1 MNVILGRT
9 IQRFIERVSKGFP
22 ALLLTGPRQVGKT
35 MLLESLKSPERKY
48 VTLDNFED
56 RSLAKQDP
64 RLFLQK
70 YAPPVIIDEVQYAPE
85 LFPWIKIYVDSHR
98 DEEGAFWLTGSQKFS
113 LMRGIQES
121 LAGRIAIID
130 MLGFSR
136 KEALQ
141 RPFESE
147 PFWPSL
153 DMMHRQ
159 AEKLTA
165 AEVFTVIWNGSF
177 PRLLTNEYTERDVF
191 YKEYLQT
198 YIERDI
204 RDDIGLS
211 NELKYYDFI
220 RAVAARTGCLLNYA
234 DLARDADI
242 NVKTA
247 SKWLETL
254 ARAGLV
260 YLLEPYHPNI
270 TKRIVK
276 TPKLYFL
283 DTGLAAYLT
292 KWDSPESL
300 MNGAMNGAMLETFA
314 FIEILKSFWHNGK
327 QESIYFYR
335 DTNQKEIDFIL
346 EKNMILYPVEIKK
359 TSMPGKADVR
369 HFGVLTQLKK
379 QVGTGAIICLS
390 PDFSPLPN
398 ENVIVVPIWE
408 I

>member
-1 MNVILGRT
+1 MNPIFSRT
-9 IQRFIERVSKGFP
+9 IQGFITKTAKGFP
-22 ALLLTGPRQVGKT
+22 VLLLTGPRQVGKT
-35 MLLESLKSPERKY
+35 MLLESLKSQERKY
-48 VTLDNFED
+48 VTLDNPDD
-56 RSLAKQDP
+56 RALAKLDT

-85 LFPWIKIYVDSHR
+85 LFPQIKIYVDTHR

-121 LAGRIAIID
+121 LAGRTAIID

-136 KEALQ
+136 KEAL
-141 RPFESE
+141 RKPFESE

-153 DMMHRQ
+153 EMMHRRT
-159 AEKLTA
+159 AKLSA
-165 AEVFTVIWNGSF
+165 IEVFAMIWKGSF
-177 PRLLTNEYTERDVF
+177 PRLLTNEYTEWDVF

-198 YIERDI
+198 YLERDI
-204 RDDIGLS
+204 RDDIGVS

-220 RAVAARTGCLLNYA
+220 RATAARTANLLNYT

-247 SKWLETL
+247 KKWLETL
-254 ARAGLV
+254 ARSGII

-283 DTGLAAYLT
+283 DTGLASYLT

-300 MNGAMNGAMLETFA
+300 MNGAMNGAMLETYA
-314 FIEILKSFWHNGK
+314 LSEILKSFWHNGK
-327 QESIYFYR
+327 QESIFFYR
-335 DTNQKEIDFIL
+335 DTNQNEIDFIL
-346 EKNMILYPVEIKK
+346 EKNMTLYPVEVKK
-359 TSMPGKADVR
+359 TTSAGYVR
-369 HFGVLTQLKK
+369 YTAFWRAG
-379 QVGTGAIICLS
+379 GA
-390 PDFSPLPN
+390 
-398 ENVIVVPIWE
+398 
-408 I
+408 

>member
-1 MNVILGRT
+1 
-9 IQRFIERVSKGFP
+9 
-22 ALLLTGPRQVGKT
+22 VGKT
-35 MLLESLKSPERKY
+35 TLLESLKSPERKY
-48 VTLDNFED
+48 VTLDNFEY
-56 RSLAKQDP
+56 RILANQDP
-64 RLFLQK
+64 QLFLQK
-70 YAPPVIIDEVQYAPE
+70 YAPPVTIDEVQYAPG
-85 LFPWIKIYVDSHR
+85 LFSWIKMYVDSHR
-98 DEEGAFWLTGSQKFS
+98 EEAGAFWLTGSQKFS
-113 LMRGIQES
+113 LMRGIKES
-121 LAGRIAIID
+121 LAGRVAIID

-165 AEVFTVIWNGSF
+165 LEVFTLIWTGSF
-177 PRLLTNEYTERDVF
+177 PRLLTNEYTEWDVF

-204 RDDIGLS
+204 RDDTGIS

-220 RAVAARTGCLLNYA
+220 RAVAARTGSLLNYA
-234 DLARDADI
+234 DLARDVDI

-247 SKWLETL
+247 KKWLESL
-254 ARAGLV
+254 ARSGII
-260 YLLEPYHPNI
+260 YLLEPYYPNI
-270 TKRIVK
+270 TKCIIK

-300 MNGAMNGAMLETFA
+300 MNGTMNGAMLETWV

-335 DTNQKEIDFIL
+335 DTKQREIDFIL
-346 EKNMILYPVEIKK
+346 EKNMTLYPVEVKK
-359 TSMPGKADVR
+359 TTMPSTADIR
-369 HFGVLTQLKK
+369 HFSVLSELNRT
-379 QVGTGAIICLS
+379 VGTEAIICLS
-390 PDFSPLPN
+390 SNFSPLPKQ
-398 ENVIVVPIWE
+398 NVITVPVWE

>member
-1 MNVILGRT
+1 
-9 IQRFIERVSKGFP
+9 
-22 ALLLTGPRQVGKT
+22 

-48 VTLDNFED
+48 VTLDNFDD
-56 RSLAKQDP
+56 RVLANHDP
-64 RLFLQK
+64 QMFLQK

-98 DEEGAFWLTGSQKFS
+98 AEDGAFWLTGSQKFS
-113 LMRGIQES
+113 LMSGIQES

-136 KEALQ
+136 KEAA
-141 RPFESE
+141 RKPFESE
-147 PFWPSL
+147 PFWPSM
-153 DMMHRQ
+153 DMMRRQ
-159 AEKLTA
+159 AERLTA
-165 AEVFTVIWNGSF
+165 AEVFAIIWNGSF
-177 PRLLTNEYTERDVF
+177 PRLLANEYTERDVF

-204 RDDIGLS
+204 RDDIGIS

-220 RAVAARTGCLLNYA
+220 RAAAARTANLLNYA

-247 SKWLETL
+247 KKWLETL
-254 ARAGLV
+254 ARSGII

-270 TKRIVK
+270 TKRIIT

-300 MNGAMNGAMLETFA
+300 MNGAMNGAILETYA
-314 FIEILKSFWHNGK
+314 FTERLKSFWHN
-327 QESIYFYR
+327 
-335 DTNQKEIDFIL
+335 
-346 EKNMILYPVEIKK
+346 
-359 TSMPGKADVR
+359 
-369 HFGVLTQLKK
+369 
-379 QVGTGAIICLS
+379 
-390 PDFSPLPN
+390 
-398 ENVIVVPIWE
+398 
-408 I
+408 